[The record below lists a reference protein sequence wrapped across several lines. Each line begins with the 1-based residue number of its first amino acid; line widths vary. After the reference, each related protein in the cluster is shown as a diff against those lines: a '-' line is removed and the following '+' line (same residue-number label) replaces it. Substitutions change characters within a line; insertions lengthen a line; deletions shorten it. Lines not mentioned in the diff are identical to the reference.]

1 MTENF
6 DLIQEISLDNYNIKL
21 YKFISDTTEISIDFI
36 SSLQSEL
43 NTKIYTKD
51 IIQLLQN
58 QNGITKIEI
67 FDKNNNLITSSSLLI
82 IEE

>member
-1 MTENF
+1 MVNYF
-6 DLIQEISLDNYNIKL
+6 DLAHEIILDNYNIKV
-21 YKFISDTTEISIDFI
+21 YKLKSSPIEVSLINLN
-36 SSLQSEL
+36 SLQSEL
-43 NTKIYTKD
+43 NSKTYTKD

-82 IEE
+82 IE